1 MQTNNPQFTAEESVF
16 LADVKRRALTRQHVS
31 AEEKD
36 RVLGLARKYQVAI
49 TRETHTAALRDG
61 HSTAGIPVLQAA

>member
-1 MQTNNPQFTAEESVF
+1 MQTNNPQFTPEESAF
-16 LADVKRRALTRQHVS
+16 LADVKRRALAKEFVS

-36 RVLGLARKYQVAI
+36 RVLGLARKYQVGI
-49 TRETHTAALRDG
+49 PRETHNAALRAG